1 MLIARGFIT
10 IWACKDGESI
20 SVHGKWRSG
29 VVTPYLGIVRM
40 GTCSFVCK
48 VRSGSVNPPIWI
60 YTDAQGNRY
69 TTADGYVLS
78 GDYNTA
84 EYELIAED
92 GIPGMQG
99 VPGEPGK
106 DGHEL
111 YTWIRYA
118 DDANG
123 KGISNDPAGKTY
135 IGFAYNKEHPLES
148 NNPADYV
155 WSKFKGDK
163 GDTGLQGLQGPQGLQ
178 GIPGKPGAAGKT
190 TYFHVKYSP
199 VQNPTASQMTETPSV
214 YIGTYVDFTE
224 ADSTDPQKYT
234 WARHQGLQGPQGNQG
249 IPGKN
254 GANGQTSYLHIAYAT
269 SADGSQGFDTANP
282 AGKSYIGVCVDF
294 NQQDPNSYKSYTWSL
309 IKGTDGVPGKPGADG
324 KTLYTWIAYSDNA
337 NGSPMYQVPHAKTK
351 YIGIATNKLTATES
365 NTPADYTWSK
375 FQGDKGDTGADGK
388 PGATGPQ
395 GPQGDGFTHM
405 GRWKS
410 GMLVPK
416 MGVVTMGGSSYVAKV
431 ATRNAPL
438 CIYKDATGNF
448 YTYSDGGYVLTGEV
462 NSAEY
467 DVLSEKGEDGKPGA
481 DGKQGIQGCIIRDS
495 EWSSAG
501 VQYRNDEVL
510 TSGTRYID
518 IALVATDSND
528 VGWNCYKCKVTHNSN
543 SSNKPGTSGGGTY
556 WELMSNVG
564 PIFTSLLIAKN
575 AKIKFLQGNQLLIQK
590 SNGSVTAGLSGS
602 DAGNKTR
609 FWAGSNVPDSA
620 PFRVNE
626 AGSMYASNATISG
639 TINANSGNI
648 AGFTINPGYIGLDQ
662 TSSAKGMSL
671 YSTGVYF
678 RSPNKKVFLGTEM
691 SAFQD
696 QLLHLEDTTN
706 NYLPHVAIKFNL
718 KGANPVNNCF
728 AFMGQGHG
736 VLNGFIEGYRLNY
749 ITFPS
754 SNNHFI
760 MNLMLGKYVEV
771 NGNYSDCHVYLPRLS
786 NVREALGITSGDFA
800 VRLTIVLRAGYTTI
814 LWGRRK
820 YSVGGINFDT
830 GEFPWLRD
838 NGFGNA
844 ESLELKTGDCVEV
857 LLTYS
862 INEYNAYTINIHR

>member
-20 SVHGKWRSG
+20 SVHGKWRPG

-254 GANGQTSYLHIAYAT
+254 GTNGQTSYLHIAYAT

-375 FQGDKGDTGADGK
+375 FQGDKGDTGA
-388 PGATGPQ
+388 
-395 GPQGDGFTHM
+395 
-405 GRWKS
+405 
-410 GMLVPK
+410 
-416 MGVVTMGGSSYVAKV
+416 
-431 ATRNAPL
+431 
-438 CIYKDATGNF
+438 
-448 YTYSDGGYVLTGEV
+448 
-462 NSAEY
+462 
-467 DVLSEKGEDGKPGA
+467 DGKPGA

-844 ESLELKTGDCVEV
+844 ESWVLKTGDCVEV

>member
-20 SVHGKWRSG
+20 SVHGKWRPG

-78 GDYNTA
+78 GNYNTA

-148 NNPADYV
+148 NNPADY
-155 WSKFKGDK
+155 
-163 GDTGLQGLQGPQGLQ
+163 
-178 GIPGKPGAAGKT
+178 
-190 TYFHVKYSP
+190 
-199 VQNPTASQMTETPSV
+199 
-214 YIGTYVDFTE
+214 
-224 ADSTDPQKYT
+224 
-234 WARHQGLQGPQGNQG
+234 
-249 IPGKN
+249 
-254 GANGQTSYLHIAYAT
+254 
-269 SADGSQGFDTANP
+269 
-282 AGKSYIGVCVDF
+282 
-294 NQQDPNSYKSYTWSL
+294 TWSL

-365 NTPADYTWSK
+365 NNPADYTWSK

-395 GPQGDGFTHM
+395 GPQGPQGDGFTHL

-438 CIYKDATGNF
+438 CIYKDASGNF

-501 VQYRNDEVL
+501 VQYRNDEAL

-543 SSNKPGTSGGGTY
+543 SGNKPGTSGGGTY

-590 SNGSVTAGLSGS
+590 SNGTVAAGISGS
-602 DAGNKTR
+602 DAGDKTR
-609 FWAGSNVPDSA
+609 FWAGSNIPDSA
-620 PFRVNE
+620 PSAVNE
-626 AGSMYASNATISG
+626 EGVAT
-639 TINANSGNI
+639 AER
-648 AGFTINPGYIGLDQ
+648 FR
-662 TSSAKGMSL
+662 
-671 YSTGVYF
+671 TG
-678 RSPNKKVFLGTEM
+678 RTGCRMEAHN
-691 SAFQD
+691 
-696 QLLHLEDTTN
+696 
-706 NYLPHVAIKFNL
+706 
-718 KGANPVNNCF
+718 
-728 AFMGQGHG
+728 G
-736 VLNGFIEGYRLNY
+736 VIDIF
-749 ITFPS
+749 
-754 SNNHFI
+754 
-760 MNLMLGKYVEV
+760 
-771 NGNYSDCHVYLPRLS
+771 
-786 NVREALGITSGDFA
+786 GDFA
-800 VRLTIVLRAGYTTI
+800 RNIQFGVNEQGMAVL
-814 LWGRRK
+814 K
-820 YSVGGINFDT
+820 YFDNNGNLLYDLGPGGISKIPIREESWQEDRWTFLDADLNNIFGMKWATACTPVSGSAVYRYSSKMVAGALDDAANDGKYFSAKIKEQKNLIEDGWYVLT
-830 GEFPWLRD
+830 LKRMGGVNGDYIRMIYNPSMIGSSIPLPSDMHPNNPSISTYETIYINSLYFVSGGRIVKRQNIYYNLR
-838 NGFGNA
+838 G
-844 ESLELKTGDCVEV
+844 
-857 LLTYS
+857 
-862 INEYNAYTINIHR
+862 TIIPQ